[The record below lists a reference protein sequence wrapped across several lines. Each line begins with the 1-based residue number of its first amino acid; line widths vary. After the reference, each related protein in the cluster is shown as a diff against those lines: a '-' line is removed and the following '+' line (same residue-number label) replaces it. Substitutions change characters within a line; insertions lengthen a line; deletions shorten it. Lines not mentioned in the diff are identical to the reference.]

1 MSRPGERGATVVLC
15 GNPRPASRT
24 LAVGLAVA
32 AEARPAGPEPIVIDL
47 AAAELDRAAA
57 LRQVHDAALLVVAT
71 PTYKASFTG
80 VLKLFLDEIAGGA
93 LTGVVAIPVMTAGD
107 ARHALAVEVHLRPVL
122 VELGASC
129 PTAGVAVTGEAID
142 DPGPALVRW
151 AEAARPLLGRL
162 LDER

>member
-1 MSRPGERGATVVLC
+1 MSGLADRSGTVVLC

-24 LAVGLAVA
+24 LAVALAVA
-32 AEARPAGPEPIVIDL
+32 RAARPAGSADPLTIDL
-47 AAAELDRAAA
+47 AAAGLDRAAA
-57 LRQVHDAALLVVAT
+57 LRQVQDAALLVVAT

-93 LTGVVAIPVMTAGD
+93 LAGIVAIPVMTAGD

-129 PTAGVAVTGEAID
+129 PTAGVAITGEAID
-142 DPGPALVRW
+142 DPEPHLARW
-151 AEAARPLLGRL
+151 AEQARPLLDRL
-162 LDER
+162 LA